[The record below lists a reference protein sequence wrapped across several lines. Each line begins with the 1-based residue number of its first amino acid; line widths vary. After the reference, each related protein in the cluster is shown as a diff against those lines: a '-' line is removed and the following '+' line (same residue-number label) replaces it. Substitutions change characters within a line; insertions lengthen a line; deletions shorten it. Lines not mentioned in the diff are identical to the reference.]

1 MQTQANNGGGTL
13 IADLISP
20 IGWLGACLVVAV
32 IGCSQAM
39 DIADNSGEWPT
50 AEHLSQTQ
58 KQEAVQARRD
68 RAAQAMCTA
77 DHGPQALARWV
88 NTTTAECVNSR
99 GRLLSR
105 QPQEQAHA
113 HR

>member
-1 MQTQANNGGGTL
+1 M
-13 IADLISP
+13 ADLTSP
-20 IGWLGACLVVAV
+20 IGWLGACLIVAV
-32 IGCSQAM
+32 IGCSQAL
-39 DIADNSGEWPT
+39 DIADNSDEWSA
-50 AEHLSQTQ
+50 AEGLSNTQ
-58 KQEAVQARRD
+58 KLEAAQARRD

-88 NTTTAECVNSR
+88 NSNTAECVNSR